1 MEAFFI
7 QTERQK
13 EIVEKI
19 QQYIPIFQ
27 ERERSSEQLGSF
39 SFDNVNDLKKIGYTK
54 LPLED
59 LSTYELVLFQENI
72 ARGDGSTA
80 LGIGW
85 HVSTLLDLQ
94 RDNKWPK
101 EIYHNLCERV
111 KEGALINYVLSERG
125 KGSPTRGGRLS
136 TRAHRVKDGWEISGR
151 KSFASMAPVLDYLI
165 VSAQVEEESEE
176 SLFLIP
182 SHVEGVRVD
191 EVWDSVALRGTASHD
206 IVLNRV
212 TVPDSYLV
220 EKKPIAA
227 LENSTGGFL
236 HIPAC
241 YLGIAQAA
249 RDYAL
254 SFASNYKPNSLNH
267 HSIRTVPHIQM
278 KIGQIE
284 LQLAQA
290 RHLLYS
296 VAKKYDELKDKQS
309 LYSHLAAT
317 KYTVTNHAIS
327 IVDVAMRIVGA
338 RSLSEKNPLQ
348 KYYVNVR
355 AGLHNPPADDEI
367 LSFLAEKAQFKELT
381 EAIKV

>member
-1 MEAFFI
+1 MESFFI

-13 EIVEKI
+13 EILEKI
-19 QQYIPIFQ
+19 QRYIPIFQ

-136 TRAHRVKDGWEISGR
+136 TKAHRVKDGWEISGR
-151 KSFASMAPVLDYLI
+151 KSFASMALVLDYFI
-165 VSAQVEEESEE
+165 VSVQVEEENEE

-182 SHVEGVRVD
+182 SRTEGVRID

-206 IVLNRV
+206 IVLDRV

-220 EKKPIAA
+220 DKKPIAA

-254 SFASNYKPNSLNH
+254 TFASNYKPNSLNRP
-267 HSIRTVPHIQM
+267 IRTAPHIQM
-278 KIGQIE
+278 KIGQME

-296 VAKKYDELKDKQS
+296 VAKTYDEWEHKQS
-309 LYSHLAAT
+309 LNSHLAAT
-317 KYTVTNHAIS
+317 KYTVTNHAIT
-327 IVDVAMRIVGA
+327 IVDLAMRIVGA

-367 LSFLAEKAQFKELT
+367 LSFLAEKAQIEDVKEP
-381 EAIKV
+381 AKV